1 MEPPFQGEPKMYLR
15 TLKAEKQAACLKCK
29 SNLPTLTVRGLKPE
43 GRHSLEV
50 YACYTIDLIRLTR
63 APTLAA
69 NSNYLRGRSAQL
81 QLL

>member
-50 YACYTIDLIRLTR
+50 YACYTIQILHQLIIAITQC
-63 APTLAA
+63 
-69 NSNYLRGRSAQL
+69 SRSYVVVIRQR
-81 QLL
+81 